1 MAFSTSGGFV
11 TAINAIVS
19 EGVTLNDLDFSGTTT
34 VYDAAICGGTP
45 TPNLFSFTLLAG
57 SNDNSDTFGTTGI
70 SGKVTTLDVSTNT
83 ITINPQNI
91 VVGGNIYEINGFDQC
106 ASA

>member
-11 TAINAIVS
+11 TAINAIVA
-19 EGVTLNDLDFSGTTT
+19 EGVTLDDLDFSGTTT

-70 SGKVTTLDVSTNT
+70 SGKVTALDVSTNT